1 MNVVALTGGIG
12 SGKST
17 ATQTFSALGVPVVD
31 LDVIAHAL
39 TATDGVLIPQI
50 KAEFGSEFI
59 TEEGALNRPL
69 MRALVFTQPEA
80 RAKLNAIMH
89 PAIFDEAVRQ
99 LVELDAS
106 TCVVLA
112 IPLLQESQRYLP
124 YIDHVLVI
132 DCEES
137 LQLERVMQRSGI
149 SAQEAQ
155 NIINAQSSRQSRIA
169 MADTVIANNGGL
181 AEFEQKIHLFHKNYI
196 NTCIVSK

>member
-12 SGKST
+12 SGKT
-17 ATQTFSALGVPVVD
+17 IATQTFSKLGVPVID
-31 LDVIAHAL
+31 LDVIAHTL
-39 TATDGVLIPQI
+39 TAAGGALVPEIA
-50 KAEFGSEFI
+50 AEFGSEFI

-80 RAKLNAIMH
+80 RAKLNVLMH
-89 PAIFDEAVRQ
+89 PVIFEEACKQ
-99 LVELDAS
+99 LADLDAS
-106 TCVVLA
+106 PYVVLA

-124 YIDHVLVI
+124 YIDHVLLI

-137 LQLERVMQRSGI
+137 LQLARVMQRSGL

-155 NIINAQSSRQSRIA
+155 KIIDAQSSRQSRID
-169 MADTVIANNGGL
+169 MADSIITNNQNIEDL
-181 AEFEQKIHLFHKNYI
+181 EQKIHLFHKNYI